1 MTLKE
6 AHMSWF
12 SQIGGIGRRDFL
24 RAGCGSLAF
33 GATGVLGRA
42 PAWAQAAADGRRDD
56 RILVV
61 VELSGGND
69 GLNTVVPYGDD
80 AYYRAR
86 PRIGIKPARLR
97 KLDDHFAFQYTM
109 SGMERLYK
117 DGKLAIV
124 HGVGYEQPSFSHFS
138 SMAYWQTAAPNRGD
152 LYGWIGRLAD
162 AMDPEGHANYVV
174 NIDTQQSLA
183 VRSRGH
189 VPLVFDDPQK
199 FVRTGFA
206 DEKTTLQMV
215 AARGKGANEAQEFM
229 YGVSRSALNAEQLVR
244 DAWAQYRTPVDY
256 GLVRFGL
263 DRVAALIAAEF
274 PTKIYYVAYRN
285 NAFDTHVY
293 QGDVHARLWTYT
305 SDHLAAFVKD
315 VARLGR
321 ANDVVLMAFS
331 EFGRRVKENT
341 SQGTDHGTA
350 GPAFMIGEPVAG
362 GQYGKMPSL
371 TDLND
376 GNMVFTT
383 DFRRVYATAIK
394 SFLGHRDVGSVL
406 RGEFDPL
413 PIIKA

>member
-1 MTLKE
+1 MTSTFPRM
-6 AHMSWF
+6 A
-12 SQIGGIGRRDFL
+12 RRDFL
-24 RAGCGSLAF
+24 RAGLGTLAF
-33 GATGVLGRA
+33 GAAGALTRA
-42 PAWAQAAADGRRDD
+42 PAWAQTAAAGPKRSD

-61 VELSGGND
+61 IELSGGND

-97 KLDDHFAFQYTM
+97 KLDDHFGFQYTM
-109 SGMERLYK
+109 AGLERLYK
-117 DGKLAIV
+117 DGHMAIV

-152 LYGWIGRLAD
+152 LYGWVGRLAD

-183 VRSRGH
+183 VRSQVH

-206 DEKTTLQMV
+206 DEKDVLSAV
-215 AARGKGANEAQEFM
+215 ATREAGDNEAQEFM

-244 DAWAQYRTPVDY
+244 DAWAHYRTPIDY

-263 DRVAALIAAEF
+263 DRVAALIAADF
-274 PTKIYYVAYRN
+274 PTRIYYVAYRN

-293 QGDVHARLWTYT
+293 QSDVHARLWTYT
-305 SDHLAAFVKD
+305 SDHIAAFMND

-321 ANDVVLMAFS
+321 AQDVVVMAFS

-350 GPAFMIGEPVAG
+350 GPAFMIGAPVAG
-362 GQYGKMPSL
+362 GQYGKMASL

-383 DFRRVYATAIK
+383 DFRRVYATAIQ
-394 SFLGHRDVGSVL
+394 SWMGHDAASVL
-406 RGEFDPL
+406 RGPFEPL
-413 PIIKA
+413 PIVKA

>member
-1 MTLKE
+1 MTS
-6 AHMSWF
+6 MF
-12 SQIGGIGRRDFL
+12 SRSGMARRDFL
-24 RAGCGSLAF
+24 RAGFGSLAV
-33 GATGVLGRA
+33 GAAAGALTRT
-42 PAWAQAAADGRRDD
+42 PAWAQTAAASPKNNG

-61 VELSGGND
+61 IELSGGND

-80 AYYRAR
+80 AYYQAR

-97 KLDDHFAFQYTM
+97 KLDDHFGFQYGM
-109 SGMERLYK
+109 SGLERLYK
-117 DGKLAIV
+117 DGHMAIV
-124 HGVGYEQPSFSHFS
+124 HGVGYDQPSFSHFS

-152 LYGWIGRLAD
+152 LYGWVGRLAD
-162 AMDPEGHANYVV
+162 AMDPEGHANYIV

-183 VRSRGH
+183 VRSQGH

-206 DEKTTLQMV
+206 DERDVLSAV
-215 AARGKGANEAQEFM
+215 ATRDAGANEAQEFM

-244 DAWAQYRTPVDY
+244 DAWAQYRTPIDY

-263 DRVAALIAAEF
+263 DRVAALMAADF
-274 PTKIYYVAYRN
+274 PTRIYYVAYRN

-305 SDHLAAFVKD
+305 SDHIAAFMKD

-321 ANDVVLMAFS
+321 AQDVMVMAFS

-350 GPAFMIGEPVAG
+350 GPVFMIGAPVGG
-362 GQYGKMPSL
+362 GQYGRMPSL
-371 TDLND
+371 TELND
-376 GNMVFTT
+376 GNMAFTT
-383 DFRRVYATAIK
+383 DFRRVYATAIQ
-394 SFLGHRDVGSVL
+394 SWMGHGGADAIL
-406 RGEFDPL
+406 RGAFEPL
-413 PIIKA
+413 PIVSA

>member
-1 MTLKE
+1 MT
-6 AHMSWF
+6 STF
-12 SQIGGIGRRDFL
+12 SRFGGMARRDFL
-24 RAGCGSLAF
+24 RAGFGSLAF
-33 GATGVLGRA
+33 GAAGVLTRA
-42 PAWAQAAADGRRDD
+42 PAWAQTAAHAAEKG

-97 KLDDHFAFQYTM
+97 KLDDRL
-109 SGMERLYK
+109 ERLYK
-117 DGKLAIV
+117 DGHMAIV

-152 LYGWIGRLAD
+152 LYGWVGRMAD
-162 AMDPEGHANYVV
+162 AMDPEGHANFVV

-183 VRSRGH
+183 VRSQRH

-199 FVRTGFA
+199 FIRTGFA
-206 DEKTTLQMV
+206 DEKEVLSTV
-215 AARGKGANEAQEFM
+215 ATREAGANEAQEFM

-244 DAWAQYRTPVDY
+244 DAWANYRTPIDY

-263 DRVAALIAAEF
+263 DRVAALIAADF

-305 SDHLAAFVKD
+305 SDHMAAFMKD

-321 ANDVVLMAFS
+321 AQDVVLMAFS

-350 GPAFMIGEPVAG
+350 GPAFMIGAPVAG

-371 TDLND
+371 TELND
-376 GNMVFTT
+376 GNMAFTT

-394 SFLGHRDVGSVL
+394 SWMGSHDAAGVL
-406 RGEFDPL
+406 RGEFEPL
-413 PIIKA
+413 PIIAA

>member
-1 MTLKE
+1 MTSL
-6 AHMSWF
+6 F
-12 SQIGGIGRRDFL
+12 SRNGIGRRDFL
-24 RAGCGSLAF
+24 RAGFGSLAF
-33 GATGVLGRA
+33 GAVGALTRA
-42 PAWAQAAADGRRDD
+42 PAWAQAAAGQAPSHD

-80 AYYRAR
+80 AYYQAR

-97 KLDDHFAFQYTM
+97 KLDDRFGFQY
-109 SGMERLYK
+109 GMAGLERLYK
-117 DGKLAIV
+117 DGHLAIV
-124 HGVGYEQPSFSHFS
+124 HGVGYDQPSFSHFS

-152 LYGWIGRLAD
+152 LYGWVGRLAD
-162 AMDPEGHANYVV
+162 AMDPEGHANYIV
-174 NIDTQQSLA
+174 NVDTQQSLA

-189 VPLVFDDPQK
+189 VPLVFDDPVK

-206 DEKTTLQMV
+206 DEKAVLRTTS
-215 AARGKGANEAQEFM
+215 ARGEGSNEAQEFM
-229 YGVSRSALNAEQLVR
+229 YGVSRSALDAEQLVR
-244 DAWAQYRTPVDY
+244 DAWAQYKTPVDY

-263 DRVAALIAAEF
+263 DRVAALIAAGF
-274 PTKIYYVAYRN
+274 PTRIYYVAYRN

-305 SDHLAAFVKD
+305 SDHIAGFVKD
-315 VARLGR
+315 MARLGR
-321 ANDVVLMAFS
+321 GSDVMLMAFS

-350 GPAFMIGEPVAG
+350 GPVFMIGEPILG

-371 TDLND
+371 TELND

-383 DFRRVYATAIK
+383 DFRRVYATAIT
-394 SFLGHRDVGSVL
+394 SWMGYADAAGVL
-406 RGEFDPL
+406 RGEFEPL
-413 PIIKA
+413 PVIHA

>member
-1 MTLKE
+1 MTTNCCR
-6 AHMSWF
+6 
-12 SQIGGIGRRDFL
+12 IGGMARRDVL
-24 RAGCGSLAF
+24 RAGFGSLAI
-33 GATGVLGRA
+33 GAAGLLGRA
-42 PAWAQAAADGRRDD
+42 PAWAQNAANAAPARE

-61 VELSGGND
+61 LELSGGND

-97 KLDDHFAFQYTM
+97 KLDDHFGLQYTM
-109 SGMERLYK
+109 AGLERLYK
-117 DGKLAIV
+117 DGRMAIV

-152 LYGWIGRLAD
+152 LYGWVGRLAD
-162 AMDPEGHANYVV
+162 AMDPEGHNNYIV

-183 VRSRGH
+183 VRSQGH

-206 DEKTTLQMV
+206 DEKDVLATISTRD
-215 AARGKGANEAQEFM
+215 RGTNEAEDFM

-263 DRVAALIAAEF
+263 DRVAALIAAGF

-293 QGDVHARLWTYT
+293 QKDVHARLWTYT
-305 SDHLAAFVKD
+305 SDHIAGFMKD
-315 VARLGR
+315 LARLGR
-321 ANDVVLMAFS
+321 AEDVVLMAFS

-350 GPAFMIGEPVAG
+350 APAFMIGEPVAG

-371 TDLND
+371 TDLVD
-376 GNMVFTT
+376 GNMTYTT
-383 DFRRVYATAIK
+383 DFRRVYATAIQNWM
-394 SFLGHRDVGSVL
+394 GYGDAASVL
-406 RGEFDPL
+406 RGEFAPL

>member
-1 MTLKE
+1 MPIT
-6 AHMSWF
+6 SR
-12 SQIGGIGRRDFL
+12 IGGIARRDLL
-24 RAGCGSLAF
+24 RAGFGSV
-33 GATGVLGRA
+33 VLGASGGLGRS
-42 PAWAQAAADGRRDD
+42 PFWAQAAAAEPAQPG
-56 RILVV
+56 RILVI

-86 PRIGIKPARLR
+86 PRIGIRPARLR
-97 KLDDHFAFQYTM
+97 KIDQHFGFQYTM
-109 SGMERLYK
+109 SGFERLYK
-117 DGKLAIV
+117 DGRLAIV
-124 HGVGYEQPSFSHFS
+124 HGVGYDQPSFSHFA
-138 SMAYWQTAAPNRGD
+138 SMAYWHTAAPNRGE
-152 LYGWIGRLAD
+152 LYGWLGRAAD

-199 FVRTGFA
+199 FVRSGFA
-206 DEKTTLQMV
+206 DQASALKTIAV
-215 AARGKGANEAQEFM
+215 RGRGSNEAQEFM
-229 YGVSRSALNAEQLVR
+229 FGVSRSALDAEQLVR
-244 DAWAQYRTPVDY
+244 DAWANYKTPVDY

-263 DRVAALIAAEF
+263 DRVAALIAADF

-305 SDHLAAFVKD
+305 SDHIAAFVKD

-321 ANDVVLMAFS
+321 GKDVVLMAFS

-350 GPAFMIGEPVAG
+350 GPVFVIGDQVAG
-362 GQYGKMPSL
+362 GQYGKVPSL
-371 TDLND
+371 TELRDDNL
-376 GNMVFTT
+376 VHTT
-383 DFRRVYATAIK
+383 DYRRIYATAIK
-394 SFLGHRDVGSVL
+394 KWMGYGDVASVL
-406 RGEFDPL
+406 RGEFEPL
-413 PIIKA
+413 PLFNA

>member
-1 MTLKE
+1 M
-6 AHMSWF
+6 F
-12 SQIGGIGRRDFL
+12 SRSTMVRRDFL
-24 RAGCGSLAF
+24 RAGFGSLAF
-33 GATGVLGRA
+33 GAAGALTRA
-42 PAWAQAAADGRRDD
+42 PAWAQTAAATPKHND

-109 SGMERLYK
+109 AGLERLYK
-117 DGKLAIV
+117 DGHMAIV

-152 LYGWIGRLAD
+152 LYGWVGRLAD

-183 VRSRGH
+183 VRSQRH

-206 DEKTTLQMV
+206 DEKDILSAV
-215 AARGKGANEAQEFM
+215 ATREAGANEAQEFM
-229 YGVSRSALNAEQLVR
+229 YGVSRSALNAQQLVR
-244 DAWAQYRTPVDY
+244 DAWAHYSTPVDY

-263 DRVAALIAAEF
+263 DRVAALIAADF
-274 PTKIYYVAYRN
+274 PTRIYYVAYRN

-293 QGDVHARLWTYT
+293 QSDVHARLWTYT
-305 SDHLAAFVKD
+305 SDHIAAFMKD
-315 VARLGR
+315 IARLGR
-321 ANDVVLMAFS
+321 AQDVVLMAFS

-350 GPAFMIGEPVAG
+350 GPAFMIGAPVAG
-362 GQYGKMPSL
+362 GHHGKMPSL

-383 DFRRVYATAIK
+383 DFRRVYATAMQ
-394 SFLGHRDVGSVL
+394 SWMGHADAASVL
-406 RGEFDPL
+406 RGAFEPL
-413 PIIKA
+413 PIVKA

>member
-1 MTLKE
+1 MT
-6 AHMSWF
+6 MF
-12 SQIGGIGRRDFL
+12 SRSGIARRDFL
-24 RAGCGSLAF
+24 RAGFGSIAV
-33 GATGVLGRA
+33 GAALTRT
-42 PAWAQAAADGRRDD
+42 PAWAQAAAAGSKNND

-97 KLDDHFAFQYTM
+97 KLDNQFGFQY
-109 SGMERLYK
+109 GMAGLERLYK
-117 DGKLAIV
+117 DGRMAIV
-124 HGVGYEQPSFSHFS
+124 HGVGYDQPSFSHFS

-152 LYGWIGRLAD
+152 LYGWVGRLAD

-183 VRSRGH
+183 VRSKGH

-206 DEKTTLQMV
+206 DEKDVLSTV
-215 AARGKGANEAQEFM
+215 ATRDAGVNEAQEFM
-229 YGVSRSALNAEQLVR
+229 YSVSRSALNAEQLVR
-244 DAWAQYRTPVDY
+244 DAWASYRTPVDY

-263 DRVAALIAAEF
+263 DRVAALIAADF
-274 PTKIYYVAYRN
+274 PTRIYYVAYRN

-305 SDHLAAFVKD
+305 SDHIAAFIKD

-321 ANDVVLMAFS
+321 AQDVVLMAFS

-350 GPAFMIGEPVAG
+350 GPVFMVGAPVAG
-362 GQYGKMPSL
+362 GQYGRMPSL

-376 GNMVFTT
+376 GNMAFTT
-383 DFRRVYATAIK
+383 DFRRVYATAIQ
-394 SFLGHRDVGSVL
+394 SWMGYRDAASVL
-406 RGEFDPL
+406 RGEFEPL
-413 PIIKA
+413 PIVAA

>member
-1 MTLKE
+1 MT
-6 AHMSWF
+6 MF
-12 SQIGGIGRRDFL
+12 SRSGIARRDFL
-24 RAGCGSLAF
+24 RAGFGSIAV
-33 GATGVLGRA
+33 GAALTRT
-42 PAWAQAAADGRRDD
+42 PAWAQAAAAGSKNND

-97 KLDDHFAFQYTM
+97 KLDNQFGFQY
-109 SGMERLYK
+109 GMAGLERLYK
-117 DGKLAIV
+117 DGRMAIV
-124 HGVGYEQPSFSHFS
+124 HGVGYDQPSFSHFS

-152 LYGWIGRLAD
+152 LYGWVGRLAD

-183 VRSRGH
+183 VRSKGH

-206 DEKTTLQMV
+206 DEKDVLSTV
-215 AARGKGANEAQEFM
+215 ATRDGGVNEAQEFM
-229 YGVSRSALNAEQLVR
+229 YSVSRSALNAEQLVR
-244 DAWAQYRTPVDY
+244 DAWASYRTPVDY

-263 DRVAALIAAEF
+263 DRVAALIAADF
-274 PTKIYYVAYRN
+274 PTRIYYVAYRN

-305 SDHLAAFVKD
+305 SDHIAAFIKD

-321 ANDVVLMAFS
+321 AQDVVLMAFS

-350 GPAFMIGEPVAG
+350 GPVFMVGAPVAG
-362 GQYGKMPSL
+362 GQYGRMPSL

-383 DFRRVYATAIK
+383 DFRRVYATAIEK
-394 SFLGHRDVGSVL
+394 WMGHDSAAVL
-406 RGEFDPL
+406 RGRFEPL
-413 PIIKA
+413 PIVQA

>member
-1 MTLKE
+1 MT
-6 AHMSWF
+6 SII
-12 SQIGGIGRRDFL
+12 SRIGGIARRDFL
-24 RAGCGSLAF
+24 RAGFGSLAF
-33 GATGVLGRA
+33 GAAGGLGRS
-42 PAWAQAAADGRRDD
+42 PLWAQAAAAQAAQKD

-97 KLDDHFAFQYTM
+97 KLDDHFGLQYTM
-109 SGMERLYK
+109 AGLERLYK
-117 DGKLAIV
+117 DGHMAIV

-138 SMAYWQTAAPNRGD
+138 SMAYWQTAAPNRGE
-152 LYGWIGRLAD
+152 LYGWVGRMAD

-199 FVRTGFA
+199 FLRTGFA
-206 DEKTTLQMV
+206 DEQSPLRV
-215 AARGKGANEAQEFM
+215 IAARGRGANEAQDFM
-229 YGVSRSALNAEQLVR
+229 NGVSRSALDAEQLVR
-244 DAWAQYRTPVDY
+244 DAWAKYRTPVDY

-263 DRVAALIAAEF
+263 ERVAALIAADF

-305 SDHLAAFVKD
+305 SDHIAAFVKD
-315 VARLGR
+315 IARLGR
-321 ANDVVLMAFS
+321 GKDVVLMAFS

-350 GPAFMIGEPVAG
+350 GPAFMIGEPVTG
-362 GQYGKMPSL
+362 GHYGKPPSL
-371 TDLND
+371 TDLVD
-376 GNMVFTT
+376 GNMTFTT
-383 DFRRVYATAIK
+383 DFRRVYATAIE
-394 SFLGHRDVGSVL
+394 SWMGYGDAAGVL
-406 RGEFDPL
+406 RGAFEPL
-413 PIIKA
+413 GIIKA

>member
-1 MTLKE
+1 MTSTFLRSGM
-6 AHMSWF
+6 A
-12 SQIGGIGRRDFL
+12 RRDFL
-24 RAGCGSLAF
+24 RAGFGSLAF
-33 GATGVLGRA
+33 GAAGVLTRA
-42 PAWAQAAADGRRDD
+42 PAWAQTAAASPKHSD

-97 KLDDHFAFQYTM
+97 KLDDHFGFQYTM
-109 SGMERLYK
+109 AGLERLYK
-117 DGKLAIV
+117 DGHMAIV

-152 LYGWIGRLAD
+152 LYGWVGRLAD
-162 AMDPEGHANYVV
+162 AMDPEGHANYMV
-174 NIDTQQSLA
+174 NVDTQQSLA
-183 VRSRGH
+183 VRSQRH

-206 DEKTTLQMV
+206 DEKDILSAV
-215 AARGKGANEAQEFM
+215 ATREAGANEAQEFLF
-229 YGVSRSALNAEQLVR
+229 GVSRSALNAEQLVR
-244 DAWAQYRTPVDY
+244 EAWTHYRTPVDY

-263 DRVAALIAAEF
+263 DRVAALIAADF
-274 PTKIYYVAYRN
+274 PTRIYYVAYRN

-293 QGDVHARLWTYT
+293 QSDVHARLWTYT
-305 SDHLAAFVKD
+305 SDHIAAFMKD
-315 VARLGR
+315 IARLGR
-321 ANDVVLMAFS
+321 AQDVVLMAFS

-350 GPAFMIGEPVAG
+350 GPAFMIGAPVAG
-362 GQYGKMPSL
+362 GHYGKMPSL
-371 TDLND
+371 TDIND

-383 DFRRVYATAIK
+383 DFRRVYATAIR
-394 SFLGHRDVGSVL
+394 SWMGHSDAASVL
-406 RGEFDPL
+406 RGAFEPL
-413 PIIKA
+413 PIVKA

>member
-1 MTLKE
+1 MTS
-6 AHMSWF
+6 MF
-12 SQIGGIGRRDFL
+12 SRSGMARRDFL
-24 RAGCGSLAF
+24 RAGFGSLAV
-33 GATGVLGRA
+33 GATGALTRTPV
-42 PAWAQAAADGRRDD
+42 WAQAAAASPRNNG

-61 VELSGGND
+61 IELSGGND

-80 AYYRAR
+80 AYYNAR
-86 PRIGIKPARLR
+86 PRIGIKPGRLR
-97 KLDDHFAFQYTM
+97 KLDDHFGFQYTM
-109 SGMERLYK
+109 AGLERLYK
-117 DGKLAIV
+117 DGHMAIV
-124 HGVGYEQPSFSHFS
+124 HGVGSEQPSFSHFS

-152 LYGWIGRLAD
+152 LYGWVGRLAD

-183 VRSRGH
+183 VRSQGH

-206 DEKTTLQMV
+206 DEKDVLSAV
-215 AARGKGANEAQEFM
+215 ATRDAGVNEAQEFM

-244 DAWAQYRTPVDY
+244 DAWANYRTPIDY

-263 DRVAALIAAEF
+263 DRVAALMAADF
-274 PTKIYYVAYRN
+274 PTRIYYVAYRN

-305 SDHLAAFVKD
+305 SDHIAAFMKD

-321 ANDVVLMAFS
+321 AQDVMVMAFS

-350 GPAFMIGEPVAG
+350 GPVFMIGAPVAG
-362 GQYGKMPSL
+362 GQYGRMPSL

-376 GNMVFTT
+376 GNMAFTT
-383 DFRRVYATAIK
+383 DFRRVYATAIQ
-394 SFLGHRDVGSVL
+394 SWMGHADTASVL
-406 RGEFDPL
+406 RGPFEPL
-413 PIIKA
+413 PIVGA

>member
-1 MTLKE
+1 MTS
-6 AHMSWF
+6 MF
-12 SQIGGIGRRDFL
+12 SRLGGMARRDFL
-24 RAGCGSLAF
+24 RAGFGSLAF
-33 GATGVLGRA
+33 GAAGALTRA
-42 PAWAQAAADGRRDD
+42 PAWAQTAARAAEKS

-97 KLDDHFAFQYTM
+97 KLDDHFGFQYTM
-109 SGMERLYK
+109 AGLERLYK
-117 DGKLAIV
+117 DGHMAIV

-152 LYGWIGRLAD
+152 LYGWVGRMAD
-162 AMDPEGHANYVV
+162 AMDPEGHANFVV

-183 VRSRGH
+183 VRSQRH

-199 FVRTGFA
+199 FIRTGFA
-206 DEKTTLQMV
+206 DEKEVLSTV
-215 AARGKGANEAQEFM
+215 ATRAEGANEAQEFM

-244 DAWAQYRTPVDY
+244 DAWANYRTPIDY

-263 DRVAALIAAEF
+263 DRVAALIAADF

-293 QGDVHARLWTYT
+293 QADVHARLWTYT
-305 SDHLAAFVKD
+305 SDHMAAFMKD

-321 ANDVVLMAFS
+321 AQDVVLMAFS

-350 GPAFMIGEPVAG
+350 GPAFMIGTPVAG

-371 TDLND
+371 TELND
-376 GNMVFTT
+376 GNMAFTT

-394 SFLGHRDVGSVL
+394 SWMGSHDAAGVL
-406 RGEFDPL
+406 RGEFEPL
-413 PIIKA
+413 PIIAA

>member
-1 MTLKE
+1 MTS
-6 AHMSWF
+6 MF
-12 SQIGGIGRRDFL
+12 SQSGLARRDFL
-24 RAGCGSLAF
+24 RAGFSSIAVGAAGSLV
-33 GATGVLGRA
+33 GA
-42 PAWAQAAADGRRDD
+42 PAWAQQAAAGGRRDD
-56 RILVV
+56 RILVI

-97 KLDDHFAFQYTM
+97 KLDDHIGFQYTM
-109 SGMERLYK
+109 AGMERLYK
-117 DGKLAIV
+117 DGHLAIV

-152 LYGWIGRLAD
+152 LYGWVGRLAD
-162 AMDPEGHANYVV
+162 GMDPQGHANFIV

-183 VRSRGH
+183 VRSQRH

-206 DEKTTLQMV
+206 EEKDVLSTVSTRDEGL
-215 AARGKGANEAQEFM
+215 NEAQEFM

-244 DAWAQYRTPVDY
+244 DAWTSYRTPVDY
-256 GLVRFGL
+256 GLARFGL
-263 DRVAALIAAEF
+263 DRVAALIAADF
-274 PTKIYYVAYRN
+274 PTRIYYVAYRN

-305 SDHLAAFVKD
+305 SDHIAAFIKD

-321 ANDVVLMAFS
+321 AQDVVVMAFS

-350 GPAFMIGEPVAG
+350 GPVFMFGAPVAG
-362 GQYGKMPSL
+362 GQYGKLPSL
-371 TDLND
+371 TDLHD
-376 GNMVFTT
+376 GNMAYTT
-383 DFRRVYATAIK
+383 DFRRVYATAIQNW
-394 SFLGHRDVGSVL
+394 LGYGDAAAVL
-406 RGEFDPL
+406 RGQFEPL
-413 PIIKA
+413 PIVTA